1 MNKTQSP
8 TPKAQE
14 QIPKCRAW
22 PRQLGISVLLGLWVL
37 GFGLSAGCAKA
48 RAQTVPDGPPLA
60 VPPPPD
66 RVIAPPEEPVLAAA
80 PPTEAPGPVT
90 PAVPPR
96 PQPTAKPAPSTSV
109 PATTA
114 VVPPPIVPP
123 VIETPKPSPP
133 TAADLASERRIR
145 DILRRATR
153 DIGRVTYNRLTPAGR
168 SQYDQSKSL
177 SEQAE
182 EAIKDRNWVFAETL
196 AEKAETLAAELVA
209 R

>member
-1 MNKTQSP
+1 MNETQNP
-8 TPKAQE
+8 TPRAQE
-14 QIPKCRAW
+14 ANPRSRAGW
-22 PRQLGISVLLGLWVL
+22 RQLGIALLGIWVL
-37 GFGLSAGCAKA
+37 ALGISAGCAKA

-66 RVIAPPEEPVLAAA
+66 RVIAPPEEPVLAAV
-80 PPTEAPGPVT
+80 PPAESPGPVT

-96 PQPTAKPAPSTSV
+96 PQPTAKPAPPASA
-109 PATTA
+109 PATTTA
-114 VVPPPIVPP
+114 VPPPIVPP
-123 VIETPKPSPP
+123 VVEAPKPSPP

-153 DIGRVTYNRLTPAGR
+153 DTGRVTYSRLTPAGR

-196 AEKAETLAAELVA
+196 ADKAATLAAELVG